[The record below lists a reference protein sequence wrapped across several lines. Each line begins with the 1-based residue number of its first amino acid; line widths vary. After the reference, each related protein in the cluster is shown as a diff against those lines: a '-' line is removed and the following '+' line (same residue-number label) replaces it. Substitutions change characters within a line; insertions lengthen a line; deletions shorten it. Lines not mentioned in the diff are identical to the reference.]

1 MTRASPTADL
11 RIRYRF
17 DLDDDDSGGPTG
29 PDYLVVTMTPNKEDL
44 KTRIAKEMHLTI
56 YLNEGTTA
64 TSGEEIVRLLK
75 AHVAWLRVTLPKN

>member
-1 MTRASPTADL
+1 
-11 RIRYRF
+11 
-17 DLDDDDSGGPTG
+17 
-29 PDYLVVTMTPNKEDL
+29 MTPNKEDL